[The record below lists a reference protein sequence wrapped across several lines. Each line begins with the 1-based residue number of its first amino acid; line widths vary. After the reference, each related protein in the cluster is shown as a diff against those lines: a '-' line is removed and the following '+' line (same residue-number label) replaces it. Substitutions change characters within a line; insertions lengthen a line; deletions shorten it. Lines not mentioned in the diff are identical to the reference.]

1 MYVFENMIEIGMGKG
16 KKWPSGAHKK
26 VAINALLCN
35 PRITSAEILKRNIE
49 IINKIPKERIKKV
62 TRAELFEMGV
72 QVSN

>member
-1 MYVFENMIEIGMGKG
+1 MYVFPEMIEIGMKKG
-16 KKWPSGAHKK
+16 EKWPSKAHKT
-26 VAINALLCN
+26 VAMNALLCN
-35 PRITSAEILKRNIE
+35 PRITSAEIMKRNIE